1 MRSHHDLAALRSAL
15 QAELPGASAKERLAP
30 QPSGGRLHAPIPDDA
45 RSAAVLIAL
54 VPDGDAL
61 WAPFIER
68 VHVTG
73 DVHSGQIALP
83 GGSCEVGERVLDTA
97 LRETHEEI
105 GLPPHTMQALGEMTP
120 QWIPV
125 SGYVV
130 HPVVAVTDRRRELVP
145 DATEVQSAF
154 WLDVQRLRAQP
165 TQWREANRGGQHFR
179 YPGWNIDEGFLWGAT
194 AMMLAEFFAVLD
206 SAGL

>member
-1 MRSHHDLAALRSAL
+1 MRSRDDLTALRSAL
-15 QAELPGASAKERLAP
+15 QSELPGARAKEKLAP
-30 QPSGGRLHAPIPDDA
+30 QPSGGRLYAPIPHDA

-68 VHVTG
+68 VHVAG

-83 GGSCEVGERVLDTA
+83 GGSCEVGEQVLETA

-105 GLPPHTMQALGEMTP
+105 GLPPDTMQALGDLTP

-130 HPVVAVTDRRRELVP
+130 HPVVALADRRRDLVP
-145 DATEVQSAF
+145 DAVEVQAAF
-154 WLDVQRLRAQP
+154 WLDLQRLRAQAP
-165 TQWREANRGGQHFR
+165 QWREMERGGRRFR
-179 YPGWNIDEGFLWGAT
+179 SPGWSIDEGFLWGAT
-194 AMMLAEFFAVLD
+194 AMMLAEFFEVLD